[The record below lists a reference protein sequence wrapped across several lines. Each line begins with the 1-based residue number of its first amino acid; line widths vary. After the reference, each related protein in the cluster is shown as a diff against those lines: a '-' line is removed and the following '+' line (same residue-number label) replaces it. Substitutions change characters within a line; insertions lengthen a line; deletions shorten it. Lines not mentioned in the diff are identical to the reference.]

1 MPYKRKRRTPMRK
14 RNTKKSKNSITKIPQ
29 YRNLAP
35 NTILLRDTFQ
45 TQLKLLPQGSV
56 NGASH
61 YPHVAFFDASSG
73 YNIYQPVSTNRV
85 IWSQLSG
92 TLTDLK
98 SLTSVHPSVYRRGY
112 SHYYVL
118 GSKMS
123 VSFQPTANTV
133 GTVTENNL
141 QVSCGVSR
149 DALFP
154 TAGNASGTSLTGI
167 TEARN
172 SSSRQIL
179 SNPTG
184 AASKY
189 SKIRLFS
196 TYSPKRLLGIKDT
209 TDNEDLKVSV
219 NDGKANEQTFFWIC
233 VQGLNGATI
242 QDPTQQIPMLINVK
256 IDYTLKF
263 VEPNEAM
270 NEPINPM

>member
-1 MPYKRKRRTPMRK
+1 MPKNSYRYKKNNKRNRKNNKRRQK
-14 RNTKKSKNSITKIPQ
+14 IVKIPQ

-35 NTILLRDTFQ
+35 NTVLLRDTFQ
-45 TQLKLLPQGSV
+45 TQLKMIPQGSV

-61 YPHVAFFDASSG
+61 YPHVVFFDASSG
-73 YNIYQPVSTNRV
+73 HNIYQPVSTNRV

-98 SLTSVHPSVYRRGY
+98 SVSSVHPSFYRRGY

-118 GSKMS
+118 GSKMT
-123 VSFQPTANTV
+123 VSFQPTANAQ
-133 GTVTENNL
+133 GIATENNL
-141 QVSCGVSR
+141 QVSCGTSR
-149 DALFP
+149 DSLFP
-154 TAGNASGTSLTGI
+154 SAGNASGTSLTGI

-172 SSSRQIL
+172 ASSRQIL

-184 AASKY
+184 ASSTY
-189 SKIRLFS
+189 SKTRLFS
-196 TYSPKRLLGIKDT
+196 SYSPRKLLGIKDT

-256 IDYTLKF
+256 VDYTLKF

-270 NEPINPM
+270 NEPIP